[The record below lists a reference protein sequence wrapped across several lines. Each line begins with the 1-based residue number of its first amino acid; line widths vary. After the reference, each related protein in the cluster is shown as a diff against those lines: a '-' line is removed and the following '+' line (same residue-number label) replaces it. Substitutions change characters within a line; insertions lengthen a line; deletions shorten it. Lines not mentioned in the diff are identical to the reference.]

1 MKYVID
7 LDGTLCTIE
16 KSGYTFASPI
26 ESRINK
32 VNKLFDEGNEIIIF
46 TARGM
51 NTFKGNKQKVYEQ
64 YYDFTVEQLKK
75 WQVKYTS
82 LILGK
87 PSADFYIDDKGIHPD
102 EFFK

>member
-16 KSGYTFASPI
+16 KSGYSFAQPI

-32 VNKLFDEGNEIIIF
+32 VNKLFDEGHEIVIF

-51 NTFKGNKQKVYEQ
+51 NTFQGNKEKVYEQ
-64 YYDFTVEQLKK
+64 YYNFTVTQLKQ
-75 WQVKYTS
+75 WNVKYTC

-87 PSADFYIDDKGIHPD
+87 PSADFYIDDKGINLN
-102 EFFK
+102 EFFE